1 MKITINLCTLF
12 LLLAMPL
19 VGHAKDTEIW
29 TATITE
35 SQSACKSIGK
45 DIIGVYDL
53 KVQYG
58 EGNTLTIT
66 GEQSHHVYIGVVV
79 ETSPEHLILKGSYLE
94 DAGIVTENV
103 TINFADKKQGSGA
116 GKWYWSDGLM
126 SCGGSYQFTITK

>member
-1 MKITINLCTLF
+1 MKKTLTLCTLF
-12 LLLAMPL
+12 LFVTMPL
-19 VGHAKDTEIW
+19 VAYAENTETW
-29 TATITE
+29 TARITE

-53 KVQYG
+53 KVEYG
-58 EGNTLTIT
+58 EGNTLTVT
-66 GEQSHHVYIGVVV
+66 GEKSQHIYNGVLV
-79 ETSPEHLILKGSYLE
+79 ETSPESLILKTSYLE

-103 TINFADKKQGSGA
+103 TITFADNKQGTGS